1 MRSDPRRRQ
10 VEGAPSIARTSA
22 KIPRSVDVLFIAP
35 ETSVYA
41 LRFVHALRSAGA
53 RVYGVGHSA
62 RERLSPDLRR
72 ALAGYAPTR
81 SILDGTDLARI
92 AREIAPASG
101 FARIET
107 IDEPAVVSAAYVRSV
122 LGIPGT
128 SVETAILSRD
138 KAVMK
143 ERLRA
148 CDVPCAAS
156 ERVDEPAK
164 AREFVEREGFPVVLK
179 PIDGFG
185 TLETFRCGD
194 ARELERALERLK
206 PAPNRPAIVEEFVEG
221 HEGFL
226 DAVVV
231 DGKVV
236 HDFVGH
242 YYPSC
247 LEALQDRAICPKIAC
262 TNRMDSSG
270 YAELRAVG
278 QRAIEAL
285 GIQDGATH
293 TEWFFGPKGL
303 KISEVGARPAGERIW
318 DMHAHGNEF
327 DLYGAWADSVLHA
340 RASGTPTRK
349 YATGSVQIRPPQGG
363 VFAGHEGVDVVRREL
378 GDAIFDSEVPR
389 PGAPTSPLTAGW
401 HANTWF
407 RVRDEDYD
415 RLQRNLEFV
424 ARTVVPRVR

>member
-1 MRSDPRRRQ
+1 M
-10 VEGAPSIARTSA
+10 
-22 KIPRSVDVLFIAP
+22 DVLFIAP
-35 ETSVYA
+35 DTSVYA
-41 LRFVHALRSAGA
+41 LRFVHALKQAGA
-53 RVYGVGHSA
+53 RVHGVGHSA
-62 RERLSPDLRR
+62 PQRLSPDLRR
-72 ALAGYAPTR
+72 ALDGYAPTR
-81 SILDGTDLARI
+81 SILDGADLARI
-92 AREIAPASG
+92 AREIAPTGG
-101 FARIET
+101 FARVET
-107 IDEPAVVSAAYVRSV
+107 IDEPAVVSAAHVRSV
-122 LGIPGT
+122 LAIPGT

-138 KAVMK
+138 KAAMK
-143 ERLRA
+143 ERMRA
-148 CDVPCAAS
+148 RDVPCAAW
-156 ERVDEPAK
+156 ERVNDPSA
-164 AREFVEREGFPVVLK
+164 ARAFVEREGFPVVLK

-185 TLETFRCGD
+185 SLETFRCGD
-194 ARELERALERLK
+194 AHELELALERLK
-206 PAPNRPAIVEEFVEG
+206 PASNRPAIVEEFVEG

-247 LEALQDRAICPKIAC
+247 LEALQDRAIRPKIAC
-262 TNRMDSSG
+262 TNRMDSPG

-285 GIQDGATH
+285 GIRDGATH

-318 DMHAHGNEF
+318 DMHAQGNEF
-327 DLYGAWADSVLHA
+327 DLYRSWADSVLHA

-349 YATGSVQIRPPQGG
+349 YATGSVQIRPPRDG
-363 VFAGHEGVDVVRREL
+363 VFAGHESVDVVRREL
-378 GDAIFDSEVPR
+378 GDAIFDSEVPP
-389 PGAPTSPLTAGW
+389 PGAPTQPLTAGW
-401 HANTWF
+401 HTNTWF

-415 RLQRNLEFV
+415 KMQRKLEFV